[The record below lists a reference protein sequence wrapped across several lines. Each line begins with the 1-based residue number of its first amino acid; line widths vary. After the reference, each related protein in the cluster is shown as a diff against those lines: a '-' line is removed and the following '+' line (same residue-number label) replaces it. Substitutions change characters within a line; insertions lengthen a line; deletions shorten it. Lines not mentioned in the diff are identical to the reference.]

1 MKTFPFILFIVLLLA
16 SCNSQHNSKISNNY
30 FDLKTFLDSEIAQLN
45 ETKATVLKVA
55 SVNGDRE
62 ENRFVDVDWK
72 REFDS
77 FYSADIHGSSFNE
90 KYVVDTSRIINDSI
104 YSFIIRYVAK
114 DETVK
119 TRVLEIHFDKNQSVT
134 EVKAELYSKNFVA
147 NLSESLD
154 YKTGAY
160 YSISN
165 HEESRWFGSDDF
177 VIEGQI
183 ENSVVNSQ

>member
-1 MKTFPFILFIVLLLA
+1 MKKLLSILFIASLLGA
-16 SCNSQHNSKISNNY
+16 CNSQQQSNISNNY
-30 FDLKTFLDSEIAQLN
+30 FDLKSFLDGEIAQLN
-45 ETKATVLKVA
+45 KTKATVLKVA

-62 ENRFVDVDWK
+62 ENRFIDVDWK

-77 FYSADIHGSSFNE
+77 FYSADIHGSSLNE
-90 KYVVDTSRIINDSI
+90 KYVADTSRIINDST
-104 YSFIIRYVAK
+104 YSFIIRYVAI
-114 DETVK
+114 DESVK

-134 EVKAELYSKNFVA
+134 EIKAELYSKNFVA

-154 YKTGAY
+154 YKTGDY

-177 VIEGQI
+177 VIEGRI
-183 ENSVVNSQ
+183 ETSSPHQ

>member
-1 MKTFPFILFIVLLLA
+1 MKNLLAIVFIALFA
-16 SCNSQHNSKISNNY
+16 SCNSQQQSNISNNY
-30 FDLKTFLDSEIAQLN
+30 FDLKTFFDREIAQLN
-45 ETKATVLKVA
+45 RTKATVLKVA

-62 ENRFVDVDWK
+62 ENRFIDVDWK

-90 KYVVDTSRIINDSI
+90 KYVVDTSRIINDSA

-134 EVKAELYSKNFVA
+134 EVKA
-147 NLSESLD
+147 
-154 YKTGAY
+154 
-160 YSISN
+160 
-165 HEESRWFGSDDF
+165 
-177 VIEGQI
+177 
-183 ENSVVNSQ
+183 